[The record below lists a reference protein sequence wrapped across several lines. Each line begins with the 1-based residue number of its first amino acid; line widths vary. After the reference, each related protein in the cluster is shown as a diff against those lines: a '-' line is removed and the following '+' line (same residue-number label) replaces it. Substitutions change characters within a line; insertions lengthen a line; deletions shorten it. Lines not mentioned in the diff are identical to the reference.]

1 MPDINILIV
10 DDEEE
15 LRDNLSDLVE
25 DSVDSVT
32 TAENGLEALNL
43 VKNGHNFA
51 CIISDIQMPI
61 MNGVEF
67 IKEFRKFDEKTPF
80 VFFTA
85 HGNRELMLEA
95 IQYGAFDFI
104 DKPHFDNLFDV
115 IDKVTIEQE
124 IKKKPTTQEEDESKL
139 LDEFEKIK

>member
-1 MPDINILIV
+1 MLKINILIV

-15 LRDNLSDLVE
+15 LRDNLSDLIE

-32 TAENGLEALNL
+32 TAENGEEALKL
-43 VKNGHNFA
+43 VRNGHNFA

-85 HGNRELMLEA
+85 HGNRDLMLEA

-104 DKPHFDNLFDV
+104 DKPHFDNLFEV
-115 IDKVTIEQE
+115 IEKASVQYEVLNSVADENAEQ
-124 IKKKPTTQEEDESKL
+124 SL
-139 LDEFEKIK
+139 LDEFDKIK

>member
-1 MPDINILIV
+1 MADINILIV

-15 LRDNLSDLVE
+15 LRENLSDLIE

-32 TAENGLEALNL
+32 TAENGEEALKL
-43 VKNGHNFA
+43 VNGGHNFA

-61 MNGVEF
+61 MNGGEF
-67 IKEFRKFDEKTPF
+67 IKAFRKFDEKTPF

-115 IDKVTIEQE
+115 IDKVKIQYE
-124 IKKKPTTQEEDESKL
+124 IVNSSSEADNSDDSL
-139 LDEFEKIK
+139 LDEFDKIK